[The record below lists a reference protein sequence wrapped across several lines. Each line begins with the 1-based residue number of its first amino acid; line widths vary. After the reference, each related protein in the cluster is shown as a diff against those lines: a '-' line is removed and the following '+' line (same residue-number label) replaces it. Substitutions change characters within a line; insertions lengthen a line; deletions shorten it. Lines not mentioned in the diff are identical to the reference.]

1 MQLIVAL
8 LLLEAYGLTA
18 VEILLTVCGVQ
29 CLFVACQGFPEQ
41 IIQQAPRPAGCSD
54 SEKAC
59 LCFFGQEDTR
69 HLCECVV
76 SSARASLCSSV
87 LLCTPGERGV
97 CVIL

>member
-1 MQLIVAL
+1 MLLIVAL

-54 SEKAC
+54 SERPVFVFLDRRTLAI
-59 LCFFGQEDTR
+59 
-69 HLCECVV
+69 CV
-76 SSARASLCSSV
+76 SV
-87 LLCTPGERGV
+87 L
-97 CVIL
+97 